1 MEYEKKRACQEKKKV
16 LMVIRPI
23 LERNREKEKEQES
36 KRISE
41 CVRET
46 VYGRFK

>member
-1 MEYEKKRACQEKKKV
+1 MKKRELARKKKKV